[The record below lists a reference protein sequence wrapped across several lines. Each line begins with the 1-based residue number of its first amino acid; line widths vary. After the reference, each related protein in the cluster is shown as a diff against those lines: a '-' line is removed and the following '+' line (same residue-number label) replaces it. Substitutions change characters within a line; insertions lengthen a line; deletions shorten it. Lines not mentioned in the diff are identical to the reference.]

1 MQKAEDFQQRLREF
15 ADTDRA
21 RHSVLFFKTGKGE
34 YGEGDIFLGATVPS
48 TRKVC
53 KEFAQLGLDEI
64 QKLLDSAVH
73 ECRLG
78 AVIILSEQYKKA
90 KDDKTRQELYEFYL
104 KNVRAERVNNWDI
117 VDSSAHKIL
126 GEYLARKDKSVLF
139 ELARSD
145 SIWQRRV
152 AIISTFA
159 FIDKGECSVSLELA
173 ELLLHDTHDLIHKAV
188 GWVLREVGKQ
198 CDEAI
203 LHDFLDTHAHDMPR
217 TMLRYAIERLPESDR
232 KSYLAMRNIK

>member
-15 ADTDRA
+15 ANTDRA

-53 KEFAQLGLDEI
+53 KEFAQLGLDEM
-64 QKLLDSAVH
+64 QKLLNSAVH

-90 KDDKTRQELYEFYL
+90 KDDEIQREIYEFYL
-104 KNVRAERVNNWDI
+104 KNVRDERVNNWDI
-117 VDSSAHKIL
+117 VDSSAHKIV
-126 GEYLARKDKSVLF
+126 GKYLLDKDKSVLF
-139 ELARSD
+139 ELARND

-173 ELLLHDTHDLIHKAV
+173 EVLLYDKHDLIHKAV
-188 GWVLREVGKQ
+188 GWVLREVGKK

-203 LHDFLDTHAHDMPR
+203 LRDFLDTHAHHMPR
-217 TMLRYAIERLPESDR
+217 TMLRYAIERLPETDR
-232 KSYLAMRNIK
+232 KAYLSIKNW